1 MGYCISKRWCPQSI
15 FIQLKISIQYGF
27 PEPTRI
33 LSDKPSQWIVFISG
47 PVSSIPSSVSN
58 EIPDD
63 VMLKGK
69 ARGGDTGD
77 FASLMNLFP
86 ARENK
91 SLKSVIGGNGS
102 GFQVWLSH

>member
-1 MGYCISKRWCPQSI
+1 MIDVAHKVSLYYWTFRFNMVFQN
-15 FIQLKISIQYGF
+15 
-27 PEPTRI
+27 PTRI

-91 SLKSVIGGNGS
+91 SVKSVIGGNGS
-102 GFQVWLSH
+102 GLQVSLSH